1 MKINKK
7 KIAGICPVGM
17 RKTVCPSIKK
27 TRQTRIKLL
36 ALQRQKNLDTDQVI
50 KLQSLLKERKKQ
62 GVAGDCESCS
72 FNTPANTSTYAPQ

>member
-17 RKTVCPSIKK
+17 RKTVCPSIKR

-36 ALQRQKNLDTDQVI
+36 ALQRQK
-50 KLQSLLKERKKQ
+50 KS
-62 GVAGDCESCS
+62 
-72 FNTPANTSTYAPQ
+72 

>member
-17 RKTVCPSIKK
+17 RKTVCPSIKM

-36 ALQRQKNLDTDQVI
+36 ALQRQKILIPT
-50 KLQSLLKERKKQ
+50 R
-62 GVAGDCESCS
+62 
-72 FNTPANTSTYAPQ
+72 